1 MLLQTSNS
9 STAAAMQ
16 ARAEQ
21 CGGGSYMPSNR
32 GSLKQVPHAGN
43 RCMRMFDTSNK
54 FEMACVDTAWNLQA
68 NLVQM
73 PDARFWYKCT
83 NAAGDKAFA
92 EEGELWTS
100 CFSGGR
106 VALKYLFNGS
116 VRTAGDG
123 DAVKV
128 YKHCSSNAI
137 ILVRR
142 PPSLC
147 VIIHT
152 REVDQTTH
160 DVLLSCLQ
168 DPGIMRDVWQMQA
181 LNSISDITLRTI
193 LSAAKKDLVDNEHV
207 TVEGKVFFIW
217 QGVDVTTRPSTVL
230 VHKNRNTR
238 RRVEQNRGTSPEDR
252 AEDRRVEPPKHVE
265 SRATQN
271 VRMAKELLEMARA
284 ELLERD
290 TTAATSSDPWPV
302 RLPAAMKKPAAA
314 MKKPAAAPA
323 PVAEAATVAPRR
335 EKPAWDFLAGAPRSP
350 PYN

>member
-1 MLLQTSNS
+1 M
-9 STAAAMQ
+9 
-16 ARAEQ
+16 
-21 CGGGSYMPSNR
+21 
-32 GSLKQVPHAGN
+32 
-43 RCMRMFDTSNK
+43 
-54 FEMACVDTAWNLQA
+54 
-68 NLVQM
+68 
-73 PDARFWYKCT
+73 
-83 NAAGDKAFA
+83 
-92 EEGELWTS
+92 
-100 CFSGGR
+100 
-106 VALKYLFNGS
+106 KYLFNGS

-168 DPGIMRDVWQMQA
+168 DPGIMRDVWQMQC

-193 LSAAKKDLVDNEHV
+193 LSAAKKDLVENEHV
-207 TVEGKVFFIW
+207 TSEGKVFFIW
-217 QGVDVTTRPSTVL
+217 QGMDVTTKPSTVL
-230 VHKNRNTR
+230 VHKYRNTR
-238 RRVEQNRGTSPEDR
+238 RRVEPAPEHVEDR

-284 ELLERD
+284 ELLERA

-335 EKPAWDFLAGAPRSP
+335 EEPAWDFLTMAPRSP

>member
-1 MLLQTSNS
+1 MYSRPL
-9 STAAAMQ
+9 
-16 ARAEQ
+16 
-21 CGGGSYMPSNR
+21 GYG
-32 GSLKQVPHAGN
+32 
-43 RCMRMFDTSNK
+43 
-54 FEMACVDTAWNLQA
+54 VDTAWNLQA

-116 VRTAGDG
+116 VHTATG

-128 YKHCSSNAI
+128 YKHCSSNDI

-193 LSAAKKDLVDNEHV
+193 LSAAKKDLVENEHV
-207 TVEGKVFFIW
+207 TSEGKVFFIW
-217 QGVDVTTRPSTVL
+217 QGMDVTTKPSTVL
-230 VHKNRNTR
+230 VHKYVCHTAPM
-238 RRVEQNRGTSPEDR
+238 RVGDVVFCRCNHPYTL
-252 AEDRRVEPPKHVE
+252 V
-265 SRATQN
+265 
-271 VRMAKELLEMARA
+271 
-284 ELLERD
+284 
-290 TTAATSSDPWPV
+290 
-302 RLPAAMKKPAAA
+302 
-314 MKKPAAAPA
+314 
-323 PVAEAATVAPRR
+323 VA
-335 EKPAWDFLAGAPRSP
+335 
-350 PYN
+350 

>member
-1 MLLQTSNS
+1 MAGKRAVSEQLL
-9 STAAAMQ
+9 
-16 ARAEQ
+16 E
-21 CGGGSYMPSNR
+21 
-32 GSLKQVPHAGN
+32 V
-43 RCMRMFDTSNK
+43 
-54 FEMACVDTAWNLQA
+54 
-68 NLVQM
+68 
-73 PDARFWYKCT
+73 
-83 NAAGDKAFA
+83 
-92 EEGELWTS
+92 
-100 CFSGGR
+100 
-106 VALKYLFNGS
+106 
-116 VRTAGDG
+116 
-123 DAVKV
+123 
-128 YKHCSSNAI
+128 
-137 ILVRR
+137 LVRR

-252 AEDRRVEPPKHVE
+252 AEDRRVGPPKPVE

-335 EKPAWDFLAGAPRSP
+335 EKPAWDFLAGATRSP